1 MLCPEPNSTAVRRP
15 PCRAALA
22 RPRPLAAALA
32 VLLAA
37 CQSIEPPRPETDPSQ
52 PPPAPITPPASSL
65 PPQGQVVTAPLP
77 GQPPPAP
84 VIAPARIG
92 LREAQRLLA
101 GMGYDPGPA
110 DGVAGRR
117 TTAALRAFQRDHGL
131 PTSGRLDD
139 ATRQALARPSPR

>member
-77 GQPPPAP
+77 GRPPAP

-92 LREAQRLLA
+92 LREAQSLLA

>member
-1 MLCPEPNSTAVRRP
+1 MIATNCPGEARTSVDEPIDRLL
-15 PCRAALA
+15 RAAGLTQFGYV
-22 RPRPLAAALA
+22 RY
-32 VLLAA
+32 
-37 CQSIEPPRPETDPSQ
+37 PPIRLENR
-52 PPPAPITPPASSL
+52 
-65 PPQGQVVTAPLP
+65 
-77 GQPPPAP
+77 PPPAP

-92 LREAQRLLA
+92 LREAQSLLA
-101 GMGYDPGPA
+101 GMGYDPGAA

>member
-15 PCRAALA
+15 RCRAALA

-77 GQPPPAP
+77 GRPPAP

>member
-1 MLCPEPNSTAVRRP
+1 M
-15 PCRAALA
+15 
-22 RPRPLAAALA
+22 
-32 VLLAA
+32 LLAA

-77 GQPPPAP
+77 GRPPPAP

-92 LREAQRLLA
+92 LREAQSLLA
-101 GMGYDPGPA
+101 GMGYDPGAA
-110 DGVAGRR
+110 DGVAGRL

>member
-77 GQPPPAP
+77 GRPPAP

-92 LREAQRLLA
+92 LREAQSLLA
-101 GMGYDPGPA
+101 GMGYDPGAA